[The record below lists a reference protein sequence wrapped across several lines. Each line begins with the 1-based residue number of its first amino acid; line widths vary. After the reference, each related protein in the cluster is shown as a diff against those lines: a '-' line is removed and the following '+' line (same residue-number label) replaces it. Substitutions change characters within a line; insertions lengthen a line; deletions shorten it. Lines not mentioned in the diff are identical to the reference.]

1 MARRKVK
8 IKIDG
13 LDELMKELAKKVDG
27 AQEILDN
34 ATDEASKLVMSKA
47 KSLAPVDSGNLRQSL
62 DTHEEKQKSK
72 NKSVH
77 QVATDDAFY
86 GIFQEYGTKNHP
98 AKPFMRPAL
107 QKSKSKIKKIIQE
120 HIKKALGV

>member
-1 MARRKVK
+1 MAKRKVR